1 MKTKVEIRYET
12 GGLSGET
19 EVIDSRRDR
28 AGDEE
33 RGDSF
38 ESEREIARESIFG
51 CREEK

>member
-33 RGDSF
+33 RGDD
-38 ESEREIARESIFG
+38 EKEERG
-51 CREEK
+51 GDEE